1 MINLSFKSIPHALAT
16 FYKRVVADTPKIIAG
31 AEKVLDKAASEKTA
45 VEGVSGAVANAI
57 TPGAG
62 VAVVTIEDAAFSLL
76 GCVDALLKSGDAA
89 AEAKLLGA
97 GLDVAAIN
105 NAKAVGAQSAS
116 FYTLLKSL

>member
-16 FYKRVVADTPKIIAG
+16 FYKKIVANTPKV
-31 AEKVLDKAASEKTA
+31 EKVLDKAAAEKTA

-62 VAVVTIEDAAFSLL
+62 VVVVTIEDAAFSLL

-89 AEAKLLGA
+89 AEAKLLSA
-97 GLDVAAIN
+97 GLDVTAIS
-105 NAKAVGAQSAS
+105 NAKAVGAQSES
-116 FYTLLKSL
+116 FYSLLKSL